1 MDHLSADIIDLSD
14 VPYPAELRSIN
25 ITMRGTRKLFDIFFS
40 ITDIETSFGIT
51 IPSNI
56 DFTWINT
63 PSGKDKYI
71 SYPTCKHLLF
81 QIRRQKPLVDKYME
95 WIDSLLFDNTK
106 IAPFFKTRTNSSSEI
121 EPTTR
126 LTNHERNSLDDT
138 KSSDSYDSTI
148 DIRQFER
155 KIIEL
160 EHELALCKKDL
171 DIKDRDIEILK
182 KENEILQMRIDYQ
195 SNFVGESAQPE
206 AHWI

>member
-14 VPYPAELRSIN
+14 VPYPAELRSID

-51 IPSNI
+51 IPTNI
-56 DFTWINT
+56 DFAWINT

-71 SYPTCKHLLF
+71 SYPTCKRLLF
-81 QIRRQKPLVDKYME
+81 QIRRQKPLVDTYME

-106 IAPFFKTRTNSSSEI
+106 IAPFFKSNTNSSDE
-121 EPTTR
+121 
-126 LTNHERNSLDDT
+126 LDDA

-182 KENEILQMRIDYQ
+182 KENEILQMKIDY
-195 SNFVGESAQPE
+195 QPE